1 MNLELKNKI
10 AIPVYIQGAIL
21 NVDGG
26 AMWTL

>member
-10 AIPVYIQGAIL
+10 TIPVYVQGAIL

-26 AMWTL
+26 AMRTL